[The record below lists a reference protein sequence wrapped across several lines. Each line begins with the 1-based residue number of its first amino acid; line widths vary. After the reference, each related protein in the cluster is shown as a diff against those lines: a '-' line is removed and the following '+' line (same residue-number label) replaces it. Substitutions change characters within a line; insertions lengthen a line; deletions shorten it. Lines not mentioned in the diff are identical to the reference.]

1 MYEDT
6 KDPKE
11 TKQSQD
17 LRKMQLEESG
27 SLNSDYPTKRQ
38 SLKMYGTGT
47 KTDQW
52 NMIESSEIN
61 PRTYG
66 QLIYDKGGKT
76 IQ

>member
-1 MYEDT
+1 MHPCCH
-6 KDPKE
+6 KW
-11 TKQSQD
+11 QD
-17 LRKMQLEESG
+17 FIF
-27 SLNSDYPTKRQ
+27 LNSDYPTKRQ

-66 QLIYDKGGKT
+66 QLIYDKGVKT

>member
-27 SLNSDYPTKRQ
+27 SLNSDYTTKRQ
-38 SLKMYGTGT
+38 SLKMYGT

-66 QLIYDKGGKT
+66 QLIYDKGGKI